1 MKKKLQQLQQL
12 QQKLRRFGKLFIF
25 AEDSDRCLLY
35 ANLTVATVATVTKP
49 DCGGVGEELREDV

>member
-25 AEDSDRCLLY
+25 AEDSDRCLPY
-35 ANLTVATVATVTKP
+35 ANLTVATVTKP
-49 DCGGVGEELREDV
+49 DCGGVGEGLREDV